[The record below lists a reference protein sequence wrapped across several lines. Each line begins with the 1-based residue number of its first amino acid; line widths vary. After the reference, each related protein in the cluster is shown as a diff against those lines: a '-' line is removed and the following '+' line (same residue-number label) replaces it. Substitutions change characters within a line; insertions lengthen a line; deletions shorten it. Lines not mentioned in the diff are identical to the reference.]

1 MGPKDYANLVAA
13 YARHNTGTSS
23 FAKELF
29 EELAAFLSRD
39 LDQTTKFSKVDVMI
53 HTISNSSNG
62 ESRGNVAKYHAISN
76 IDKLQD
82 TLSARDNASI
92 NNSTIVFMRGHQPPA
107 CLTRIGAN
115 FNIDPYFFLRHLEY
129 LWSSR
134 PPRFLSPCLPSAS
147 TRILRLK
154 LFTLGQREEK
164 GGQSGNSQL
173 ELLRAKSESSMID
186 YQHDVTHENML
197 NPGNSIVRAFNV
209 HSTRYLSVEQEI
221 TVTVQAKDSGW
232 SGT

>member
-13 YARHNTGTSS
+13 YAQHTTGTSS
-23 FAKELF
+23 FAKDLF
-29 EELAAFLSRD
+29 EGLAAFLSRD
-39 LDQTTKFSKVDVMI
+39 LDLTKLSKVDVII

-62 ESRGNVAKYHAISN
+62 ESRGNVVTISD

-82 TLSARDNASI
+82 TLSARDNASV
-92 NNSTIVFMRGHQPPA
+92 NDSTIVFMRGHQPPG

-115 FNIDPYFFLRHLEY
+115 FKIDPYFFLRHLEY
-129 LWSSR
+129 LWSLR
-134 PPRFLSPCLPSAS
+134 PLKFSSPCLLSAS

-164 GGQSGNSQL
+164 GGRSSNAQL
-173 ELLRAKSESSMID
+173 EILRAKSQSSMID
-186 YQHDVTHENML
+186 YQRNVTHEYML
-197 NPGNSIVRAFNV
+197 NPGNSIVRTFNV
-209 HSTRYLSVEQEI
+209 HSARYLSVEQEV